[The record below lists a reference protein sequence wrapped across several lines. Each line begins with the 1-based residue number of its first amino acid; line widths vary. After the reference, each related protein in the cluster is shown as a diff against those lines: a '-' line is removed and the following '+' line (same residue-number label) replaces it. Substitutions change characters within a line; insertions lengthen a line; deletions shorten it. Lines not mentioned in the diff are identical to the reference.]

1 MRNDSFGEASSTGD
15 SARECGRTTRDIHM
29 YARVKIKKK
38 NLSISITSLSSTA
51 YEETFSSES
60 LLLWFCSK
68 KKISEFDIAAKLYSF
83 TDKFYATRRIVNLEN
98 SVCNVVA
105 VLYSS
110 IYGADRCG
118 LRMTR
123 IT

>member
-1 MRNDSFGEASSTGD
+1 MRNDSFGEVSSTRVSG
-15 SARECGRTTRDIHM
+15 RGCGKTTRDIHM

-51 YEETFSSES
+51 HEETFSPES

-68 KKISEFDIAAKLYSF
+68 EKITELDTATKLYTF
-83 TDKFYATRRIVNLEN
+83 RDKFCGTRRIVNLEN
-98 SVCNVVA
+98 SACNIVA
-105 VLYSS
+105 VVYSA

-118 LRMTR
+118 S
-123 IT
+123 